1 MITLD
6 NNRLVTK
13 SYDFHGIFRLS
24 LHSDNPKAIR
34 YFQAEY
40 SAFEKVP
47 SQPADLEVTV
57 SKFSVEPNG
66 DVSTFGRYLLA
77 GDWIYGT
84 ERYKVARWQFA
95 VKGLATPTTQLCFH
109 GGIFS
114 LDFLQH
120 FFVEQIMRYKICQKG
135 FLLVHGG
142 CIARNG
148 VSVLFPGLG
157 HTGKT
162 QLALRQVLAGQQFQ
176 ADDHTFV
183 SERGETYSY
192 PRRLHI
198 SDRMY
203 AACPA
208 AMQHLSRRHRLSI
221 KAKKLIYYLSLK
233 YGDLS
238 ESLQLTEL
246 VPGAEIEDVA
256 RLRAV
261 LLLTSSVGTELKG
274 PRPLRKD
281 ELVNRVMAM
290 NCLEARPFYN
300 ILLGHHYDG
309 NALSLSEWWGREREM
324 LQQALAG
331 ASGYEVLVPRQAPN
345 PEAVLER
352 TARIMDSVLE

>member
-1 MITLD
+1 MIIL
-6 NNRLVTK
+6 NNDKFVTK
-13 SYDFHGIFRLS
+13 RYQFHGIFRLA
-24 LHSDNPKAIR
+24 LHSDDPKALR
-34 YFQAEY
+34 HFQAEY
-40 SAFEKVP
+40 CAFEDAS

-57 SKFSVEPNG
+57 SKFAARPNG
-66 DVSTFGRYLLA
+66 DVRRFGRYHLA
-77 GDWIYGT
+77 GDWIYAT

-95 VKGLATPTTQLCFH
+95 MQGLAAPTTRLFFH

-120 FFVEQIMRYKICQKG
+120 HFVEQIMRYKICQKG

-162 QLALRQVLAGQQFQ
+162 ALALRQVLAGRQFQ
-176 ADDHTFV
+176 ADDYTFV

-198 SDRMY
+198 SDHMH

-208 AMQHLSRRHRLSI
+208 AMRHLNLKHRLSI

-274 PRPLRKD
+274 PRLLRKD
-281 ELVNRVMAM
+281 ELINRVMAI
-290 NCLEARPFYN
+290 NCLEGKPFYN
-300 ILLGHHYDG
+300 VLLGHHYNG
-309 NALSLSEWWGREREM
+309 NALSLSEWWGREREI
-324 LQQALAG
+324 LQQAMAG
-331 ASGYEVLVPRQAPN
+331 VSGYEVVVPRQASN

>member
-13 SYDFHGIFRLS
+13 SYHFHGIFRLS
-24 LHSDNPKAIR
+24 FHSDNPKAIR
-34 YFQAEY
+34 HFQAEY
-40 SAFEKVP
+40 GAFEEIP
-47 SQPADLEVTV
+47 SQPADLDVTV
-57 SKFSVEPNG
+57 SKFCVEPNG
-66 DVSTFGRYLLA
+66 DISTFGNYLLA
-77 GDWIYGT
+77 GNWIYAT
-84 ERYKVARWQFA
+84 ERYKVAQWQFA
-95 VKGLATPTTQLCFH
+95 MKGLAAPTTQLFFH

-120 FFVEQIMRYKICQKG
+120 YFIEQIMRYKICQKG
-135 FLLVHGG
+135 FLLMHGG

-162 QLALRQVLAGQQFQ
+162 ALALRQVLAGRQFQ
-176 ADDHTFV
+176 ADDYTFV
-183 SERGETYSY
+183 SEKGETYSY

-198 SDRMY
+198 SDHMH

-208 AMQHLSRRHRLSI
+208 AMRHLNPKHRLSI

-261 LLLTSSVGTELKG
+261 LVLTSSVGTELKG

-281 ELVNRVMAM
+281 EFVNRVMAI
-290 NCLEARPFYN
+290 NCLEGKPFYN
-300 ILLGHHYDG
+300 ILLGLHYNG
-309 NALSLSEWWGREREM
+309 NTLSLSEWWRRERKI
-324 LQQALAG
+324 LQRALAG
-331 ASGYEVLVPRQAPN
+331 VSGYEVVVPRQAPN